1 MEFSVVSIFD
11 HYVCMREGGYSHET
25 AKQSCISLMESYLP
39 EDVNEYSDLYV
50 QFTYDRVFSVIDGIN
65 ALIAGRC

>member
-11 HYVCMREGGYSHET
+11 HYVSMRTGGYSHDT

-39 EDVNEYSDLYV
+39 EDLNEHSDQYV
-50 QFTYDRVFSVIDGIN
+50 QFTYGRIFSVIDGIN
-65 ALIAGRC
+65 DLIEGR

>member
-11 HYVCMREGGYSHET
+11 HYVSMRTGGYSHDA

-39 EDVNEYSDLYV
+39 EDLNEHSDLYV
-50 QFTYDRVFSVIDGIN
+50 QFTYDRIFSVIDGIN
-65 ALIAGRC
+65 DLIAGR

>member
-1 MEFSVVSIFD
+1 MMELNIVSIFN
-11 HYVCMREGGYSHET
+11 HYVSMRIDGYSHDA

-39 EDVNEYSDLYV
+39 EDMDEHSDLYV

-65 ALIAGRC
+65 DLIEGR

>member
-11 HYVCMREGGYSHET
+11 HYVAMRTVGYSHDT

-39 EDVNEYSDLYV
+39 EDLNEHSDQYV
-50 QFTYDRVFSVIDGIN
+50 QFTYDRIFSVIDGID
-65 ALIAGRC
+65 ALIARR

>member
-11 HYVCMREGGYSHET
+11 HYVAMRTAGYAHDT

-39 EDVNEYSDLYV
+39 EDMNEHSDLYV
-50 QFTYDRVFSVIDGIN
+50 QFTYDRVFSVLDSID
-65 ALIAGRC
+65 ALIAGR

>member
-11 HYVCMREGGYSHET
+11 HYVSMRVNGYSHDT

-39 EDVNEYSDLYV
+39 EDMNEHSDLYV
-50 QFTYDRVFSVIDGIN
+50 QFTYDRVFSVIDSIDS
-65 ALIAGRC
+65 LITGR

>member
-11 HYVCMREGGYSHET
+11 HYVAMRTGGYSHDT

-39 EDVNEYSDLYV
+39 EDLNEHSDQYV
-50 QFTYDRVFSVIDGIN
+50 QFTYDRIFGVIDSIN
-65 ALIAGRC
+65 DLITGR

>member
-11 HYVCMREGGYSHET
+11 HYVAARTEGYSHDT

-39 EDVNEYSDLYV
+39 EDLNEHSDVYV
-50 QFTYDRVFSVIDGIN
+50 QFTYDRIFSVIDGIN
-65 ALIAGRC
+65 DLIAGR